1 LILAAAALAAIGSA
15 PGAHAQGSI
24 ELDNTPLTIPGGI
37 SLYGPNNYYPGVFG
51 LEVWELNG
59 SIVPAGINS
68 VAPYVAYANVQSA
81 GFRRVA
87 TFADQITW
95 GPGSFRLGEVDMP
108 NVTPAGANVVL
119 ALGAWDSAAP
129 TLSDALTGWFNGKVA
144 VGFIAF
150 VNPTANYTA
159 FPTPAPPPLSG
170 WTSDLI
176 MVYPQIVPEPSA
188 FALAGV
194 GAAVWLLLR
203 RHRNPRQRGHAS
215 IVAASRQS
223 AADPP

>member
-1 LILAAAALAAIGSA
+1 LSE
-15 PGAHAQGSI
+15 PQ
-24 ELDNTPLTIPGGI
+24 
-37 SLYGPNNYYPGVFG
+37 NYYPAGGVYVYG

-59 SIVPAGINS
+59 SIVPPGINW
-68 VAPYVAYANVQSA
+68 VAPYNPGNAVNPLVAYANIESA
-81 GFRRVA
+81 GFRPVA
-87 TFADQITW
+87 AFADQLM
-95 GPGSFRLGEVDMP
+95 GSPGSFQLGEVDMP

-129 TLSDALTGWFNGKVA
+129 TLSDALTGWANGKVA

-150 VNPTANYTA
+150 VNPTADYTA

-170 WTSDLI
+170 WTSDLVMTTEI
-176 MVYPQIVPEPSA
+176 TPEPSA

-203 RHRNPRQRGHAS
+203 RRRNPR
-215 IVAASRQS
+215 
-223 AADPP
+223 